1 MSKWSP
7 EEEHLLRLLKKTNT
21 NEEIAEEFS
30 KRHQKSLPGHTHFRS
45 AEAIRKKCIRDNIT
59 EESTYSDPYAQ
70 RWNQIKEMQKEYMM
84 ESEHLSFGIIEKPT
98 RKILSLSDIHFPFAL
113 IDEIDKAIKL
123 HSDADIVVLNG
134 DILDGYIFSTYSKAK
149 RIAALKEYMAAFELV
164 KRLSENFPKV
174 VIVRGN
180 HDDRPAKA
188 LAKNDFEKEASQIL
202 RPDLLARLANG
213 EALDESGDLIAK
225 LDFDNVIYQK
235 YDSWYVRI
243 GKTIFAHPD
252 AYFGSW
258 PGQTAVKLCDY
269 FTKRMGSNSFDSI
282 VVGHTHRSYKGVV
295 MNKLLIE
302 QGAMASRM
310 PYQHRADIRFPHAMN
325 GYAVIYQDEE
335 GNTDFNLSHTVFL
348 GSQLPPKKEML

>member
-7 EEEHLLRLLKKTNT
+7 EEEHLLRLLIKTNT
-21 NEEIAEEFS
+21 YNEIAEEFER
-30 KRHQKSLPGHTHFRS
+30 RHEKSLPGHTRLRS
-45 AEAIRKKCIRDNIT
+45 AEAIRKKCTRDSIT
-59 EESTYSDPYAQ
+59 EDMQYSDPYAA
-70 RWNQIKEMQKEYMM
+70 RWEQIKNMQAEYMM
-84 ESEHLSFGIIEKPT
+84 EAEHLSFGLVEDAS

-113 IDEIDKAIKL
+113 VNEIDKALKL
-123 HSDADIVVLNG
+123 HSDADVVVLNG
-134 DILDGYIFSTYSKAK
+134 DILDGYIFSTYSKAR

-164 KRLSENFPKV
+164 KRLSEAFPKV

-180 HDDRPAKA
+180 HDGRPAKA
-188 LAKNDFEKEASQIL
+188 LAKNGFPTEASQVL
-202 RPDLLARLANG
+202 RPDLLARIANG
-213 EALDESGDLIAK
+213 EALNESGELIAK

-269 FTKRMGSNSFDSI
+269 FTKRMGSNSFDSV

-325 GYAVIYQDEE
+325 GYAVIYQDDE
-335 GNTDFNLSHTVFL
+335 GNTDFNKSHTVFL
-348 GSQLPPKKEML
+348 GSQLPPKKEIL

>member
-7 EEEHLLRLLKKTNT
+7 EEEHLLRLLIKTNDYD
-21 NEEIAEEFS
+21 EIAEEFDR
-30 KRHQKSLPGHTHFRS
+30 RHARSLPGHLVKRS
-45 AEAIRKKCIRDNIT
+45 TEAIRKKCNRDSIT
-59 EESTYSDPYAQ
+59 SVTEYADPYAS
-70 RWNQIKEMQKEYMM
+70 RWEQIKLMQKEYLMD
-84 ESEHLSFGIIEKPT
+84 SEALTTGIVENPS
-98 RKILSLSDIHFPFAL
+98 RKILCLSDIHFPFAL
-113 IDEIDKAIKL
+113 TDEIDKAIKL
-123 HSDADIVVLNG
+123 HKDADIVVLNG

-164 KRLSENFPKV
+164 KRLSESFNLV
-174 VIVRGN
+174 IIVRGN
-180 HDDRPAKA
+180 HDDRPART
-188 LAKNDFEKEASQIL
+188 LAKKEFETEATQVL
-202 RPDLLARLANG
+202 RPDLLARIANG

-225 LDFDNVIYQK
+225 LNFDNVVYQK
-235 YDSWYVRI
+235 YDSWYVRV

-252 AYFGSW
+252 AYYGGW

-269 FTKRMGSNSFDSI
+269 FSKRMGSDAFDSI

-310 PYQHRADIRFPHAMN
+310 PYQHRADLQFPHAMN

-335 GNTDFNLSHTVFL
+335 GNTDFNKSVAVFL
-348 GSQLPPKKEML
+348 GSQLPPKKAIL